1 MKNLLFAIGVIFLS
15 FSVPA
20 NDVTNFN
27 NLGFSDDSR
36 WFLFAESGQ
45 IPEKNQVYANGY
57 LVDVAANR
65 FVKNGIRKVTYR
77 GAVQAGYTDAGVLFN
92 LLSEWN
98 GFLKPYSINHINTG
112 RPVYSLEP
120 GSEPKNT
127 LSYRDFFTKKN
138 YEIELNQIKKENPLK
153 SSFFISVKVTDA
165 DGKQTAKMAGLPDF
179 ERPDVEG
186 YFIRQIIISPNGQ
199 YIVFVVAKK
208 MNVNGETAIRYM
220 VETLS
225 L

>member
-1 MKNLLFAIGVIFLS
+1 MKNLFFVICAVFLS
-15 FSVPA
+15 FSVSA

-57 LVDVAANR
+57 LVDVTANR
-65 FVKNGIRKVTYR
+65 FAKNGIKKVSYQ
-77 GAVQAGYTDAGVLFN
+77 GAVQAGYTDSGVLFN

-98 GFLKPYSINHINTG
+98 EFLKPYSINHINTG
-112 RPVYSLEP
+112 RLIYSLEP
-120 GSEPKNT
+120 GNEPKDN

-153 SSFFISVKVTDA
+153 SSFFISVKITDA
-165 DGKQTAKMAGLPDF
+165 DGKLTAKMAGLPDF
-179 ERPDVEG
+179 ERPDVES
-186 YFIRQIIISPNGQ
+186 YFIRQIVISPNGQ
-199 YIVFVVAKK
+199 NIIFVIAKK
-208 MNVNGETAIRYM
+208 MIINGETAIRYM
-220 VETLS
+220 VETLP